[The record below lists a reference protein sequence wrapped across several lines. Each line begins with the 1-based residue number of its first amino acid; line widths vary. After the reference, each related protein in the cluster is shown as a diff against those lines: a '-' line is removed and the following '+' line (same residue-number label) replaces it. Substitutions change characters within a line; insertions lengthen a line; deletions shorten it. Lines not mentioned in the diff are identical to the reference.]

1 LFVATER
8 ERIQAIIDN
17 LTSDDT
23 ATIEEIQEAGAD
35 LATKLGQVLETQIR
49 VGNIRRRLENLQ

>member
-1 LFVATER
+1 MATER

>member
-1 LFVATER
+1 LLVATER